1 MGMLLLEMV
10 ASRGKPLTTML
21 NELMAAPDIGYFHY
35 ARLDQQVPPFNKKT
49 LVSGL
54 MASLPE
60 TLAGQPLA
68 HVSDRDGVKYIF
80 HDDSWLLI
88 RPSGTEP
95 VLRIYAEA
103 ASEGQVEE
111 LLKAGVGLAEAQ
123 IAALA
128 RA

>member
-1 MGMLLLEMV
+1 MRV
-10 ASRGKPLTTML
+10 D
-21 NELMAAPDIGYFHY
+21 N
-35 ARLDQQVPPFNKKT
+35 
-49 LVSGL
+49 
-54 MASLPE
+54 
-60 TLAGQPLA
+60 
-68 HVSDRDGVKYIF
+68 
-80 HDDSWLLI
+80 SWLLI